1 VGRNSGSPLGLGDDL
16 RFGQSAAVTVRRS
29 GADESDG
36 LATNMKQ
43 SKVTIAPYA
52 MLALT
57 LVGIADAVYVAHGK
71 YTGQVLWCPIVEGC
85 NAVVNSPYS
94 QVFGVPLSYFGFIY
108 YLYMFALAAR
118 VAFDPR
124 SRGLRFRM
132 VLYAAMGA
140 VSSTYFI
147 YLQLSFIREVCSYCL
162 ISAATSFLLFTA
174 AVWHFY
180 VTRNPAAQPVRPL
193 SGA

>member
-1 VGRNSGSPLGLGDDL
+1 MV
-16 RFGQSAAVTVRRS
+16 QRS
-29 GADESDG
+29 DADEQVG
-36 LATNMKQ
+36 LATNKKQ
-43 SKVTIAPYA
+43 FKFTIAPYS

-57 LVGIADAVYVAHGK
+57 LIGIADAVYVAHGR

-108 YLYMFALAAR
+108 YLYMLALAAR
-118 VAFDPR
+118 LAFDPF
-124 SRGLRFRM
+124 SRGLRFRS

-140 VSSTYFI
+140 VSSIYFI

-162 ISAATSFLLFTA
+162 ISAATSLLLFMA

-180 VTRNPAAQPVRPL
+180 TTRNLAAKPV
-193 SGA
+193 

>member
-1 VGRNSGSPLGLGDDL
+1 M
-16 RFGQSAAVTVRRS
+16 VRRS
-29 GADESDG
+29 DADERDG
-36 LATNMKQ
+36 LATNMKRFE
-43 SKVTIAPYA
+43 VAIAPYA

-118 VAFDPR
+118 LAFDPM

-162 ISAATSFLLFTA
+162 ISAATSFLLFMA
-174 AVWHFY
+174 AVWHFH
-180 VTRNPAAQPVRPL
+180 VTRNPAAQPVHPL

>member
-1 VGRNSGSPLGLGDDL
+1 
-16 RFGQSAAVTVRRS
+16 
-29 GADESDG
+29 
-36 LATNMKQ
+36 MKQ
-43 SKVTIAPYA
+43 FNIIIAPYS

-57 LVGIADAVYVAHGK
+57 LIGIADAVYVAHWK

-118 VAFDPR
+118 LAFDPV
-124 SRGLRFRM
+124 SRGLRYRA
-132 VLYAAMGA
+132 VLYSAMGA
-140 VSSTYFI
+140 VSSIYFI

-162 ISAATSFLLFTA
+162 ISAATSLLLFII
-174 AVWHFY
+174 AVWHY
-180 VTRNPAAQPVRPL
+180 YITRNSAA
-193 SGA
+193 